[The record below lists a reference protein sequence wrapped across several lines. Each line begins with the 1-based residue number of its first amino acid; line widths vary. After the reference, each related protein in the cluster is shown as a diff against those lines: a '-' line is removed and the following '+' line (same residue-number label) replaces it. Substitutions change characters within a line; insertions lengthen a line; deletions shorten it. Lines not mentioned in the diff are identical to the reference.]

1 MTAKHERINHAGIPK
16 TARTVS
22 DVTPIE
28 DAAWWPCAQPDDEG
42 AVAVSVSAHR
52 LGFDQSRSMW
62 VKMVV
67 GSDSSII
74 GPVIFTAYNSKG
86 RGTIQVEREQTD
98 ALTLWGYR
106 EFFQFAHFASL
117 ASGGGGLGFVPQHRV
132 IFPDE
137 PDFNEQAKP

>member
-1 MTAKHERINHAGIPK
+1 MSKPERINHAGIPK
-16 TARTVS
+16 TAEPIS
-22 DVTPIE
+22 DITPIE
-28 DAAWWPCAQPDDEG
+28 DAAWWPCAHPEDEY
-42 AVAVSVSAHR
+42 AFAVSVSAHR
-52 LGFDQSRSMW
+52 LGFDQSRPMW

-74 GPVIFTAYNSKG
+74 GPVIFTTYNNKG
-86 RGTIQVEREQTD
+86 RGTVQVEQEKID

-117 ASGGGGLGFVPQHRV
+117 ASGGGGLGFTPQHRV

-137 PDFNEQAKP
+137 TDFNEQAKP